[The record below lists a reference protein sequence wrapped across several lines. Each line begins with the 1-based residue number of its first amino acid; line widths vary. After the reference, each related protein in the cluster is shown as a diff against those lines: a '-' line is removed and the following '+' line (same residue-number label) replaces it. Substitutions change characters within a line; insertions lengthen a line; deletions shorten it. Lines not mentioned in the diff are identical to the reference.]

1 MNYTEYDDIELIKR
15 SYAISQVRNLMG
27 RYVYC
32 GGSPDQS
39 DVYDL
44 FWVKSTKSPVMGQNH
59 GFYSGEESIRKFYKA
74 VQKANPGN
82 TGVHERAISSYVI
95 EIARDM
101 QTAKGVWYAHG
112 LETGKDVAGKD
123 EGWWT
128 FEKYAVDFAL
138 EDDNT
143 AGEARW
149 KIWHLI
155 TGTDFYSKAGQR
167 FGREDGNN
175 EMGIPGVFL
184 SAMPQPDIPA
194 AVYDLNF
201 GFRKVLEMPEPYT
214 TFSETFSYGPSA
226 YGLDIAEVY
235 NDK

>member
-1 MNYTEYDDIELIKR
+1 MRGYVNYVEYSDLELIKR
-15 SYAISQVRNLMG
+15 AYAISQVRNLMG
-27 RYVYC
+27 RYVYFY
-32 GGSPDQS
+32 GSPDQP

-44 FWVKSTKSPVMGQNH
+44 FWVKNTDNPVMGQNH
-59 GFYSGEESIRKFYKA
+59 GFFWGEESIRKFYNA
-74 VQKANPGN
+74 LQKVNPKN

-112 LETGKDVAGKD
+112 LETGKDEAGRD

-128 FEKYAVDFAL
+128 FEKYAVDFAF
-138 EDDNT
+138 EN
-143 AGEARW
+143 GGW
-149 KIWHLI
+149 KIWHLTI
-155 TGTDFYSKAGQR
+155 GTDFYSKAGIR
-167 FGREDGNN
+167 FGHEDGNN

-201 GFRKVLEMPEPYT
+201 GFRKVLEMPEPYN
-214 TFSETFSYGPSA
+214 TFTETFSYGPSA
-226 YGLDIAEVY
+226 YGLAIEEGVQ
-235 NDK
+235 